1 MSAGEGAKRNWID
14 TLNATWNKQKK
25 KQKQMKKTRLKIHS
39 WFNKIFSFS
48 SLFVTYWHIDKK
60 PAMINVKELTFD

>member
-25 KQKQMKKTRLKIHS
+25 TKTSEENTIENSQLI
-39 WFNKIFSFS
+39 
-48 SLFVTYWHIDKK
+48 
-60 PAMINVKELTFD
+60 